1 MPEFVPILL
10 VIGEVSELAGY
21 WSDVEVGPIQ
31 LEFVVAWVFDFKSWQ
46 DTTLGDTEGLLGIP
60 VGVAK
65 ADELLDVTC
74 KQAVDGLY
82 KRVN

>member
-1 MPEFVPILL
+1 M
-10 VIGEVSELAGY
+10 
-21 WSDVEVGPIQ
+21 
-31 LEFVVAWVFDFKSWQ
+31 FDFKSWQ

-65 ADELLDVTC
+65 ADELLGVTC